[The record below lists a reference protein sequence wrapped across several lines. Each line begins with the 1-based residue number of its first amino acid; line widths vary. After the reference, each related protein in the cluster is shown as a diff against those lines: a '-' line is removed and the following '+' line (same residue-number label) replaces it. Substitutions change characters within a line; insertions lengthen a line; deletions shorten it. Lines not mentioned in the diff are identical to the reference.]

1 MPIEGVSSQS
11 SGFFQVNPTEMTVQ
25 TEATSKAEAQKKIK
39 EPTKSDKT
47 KSDSDENDENSEEKR
62 DLQGR
67 YSDDS
72 LEDDEE
78 SKEKAEKY
86 LKSNKKF
93 NVKFNSSTE
102 MVEMVDTNTGN
113 IIETISPDDLI
124 NILSAS
130 KAFSGIFVDRKI

>member
-1 MPIEGVSSQS
+1 MPIEGVSFQS
-11 SGFFQVNPTEMTVQ
+11 SGFQPLNPAEAMVQ

-39 EPTKSDKT
+39 EPTKSDET
-47 KSDSDENDENSEEKR
+47 KPDSDENEDGEKR

-67 YSDDS
+67 YSGEGS
-72 LEDDEE
+72 EGDEE

-86 LKSNKKF
+86 LKSDKKF
-93 NVKFNSSTE
+93 NVRFNSTTE

-113 IIETISPDDLI
+113 VVETISPDDLV

-130 KAFSGIFVDRKI
+130 KAFSGVFVDRKI